1 MSRKRRAPSRGPT
14 GPFLVAFTVTCTY
27 RVPVGRVGAD
37 QAIAVA
43 REMFEVTRPEHRRA
57 WLTGGGEAHDF
68 QLLDTGGEPV
78 AA

>member
-1 MSRKRRAPSRGPT
+1 MTRKRCATPGLT

-27 RVPVGRVGAD
+27 QVPVGRVGAD
-37 QAIAVA
+37 QAVAVA

-68 QLLDTGGEPV
+68 QLLDTGGRPV
-78 AA
+78 VS